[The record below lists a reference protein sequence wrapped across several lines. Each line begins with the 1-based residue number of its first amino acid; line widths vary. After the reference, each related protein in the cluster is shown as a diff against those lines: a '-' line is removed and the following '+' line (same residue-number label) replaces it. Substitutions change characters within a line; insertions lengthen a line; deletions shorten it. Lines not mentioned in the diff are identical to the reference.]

1 MLTDICALCHLLDRL
16 IEYEDTATNKSR
28 VAYIDS
34 ELAKRRSTAHALTTT
49 TSATEQSQ
57 QPQSHRDHGYQS
69 GNPSTSIQ
77 PSTRQPT
84 SQGLLN
90 EVEVEDKAPHS
101 FDPAPPKPR
110 KPRLDRFGRPL
121 PPRKPR
127 KGPASEDIA
136 RDKLVEDILNESGP
150 LDVYQ
155 QPQRSLNTGGLKGER
170 STANNGNDKGGNDDD
185 DDGEDADSRLA
196 SQFQQ
201 EYLDAMQSRQQA
213 QQQKRAVPGAEPGQK
228 GPKLGGSR
236 QQRAAMRERELKEE
250 KEKAKGGGG
259 A

>member
-136 RDKLVEDILNESGP
+136 RDKLVEDILYESGP

-155 QPQRSLNTGGLKGER
+155 QPQRSLNTGLKGER

-213 QQQKRAVPGAEPGQK
+213 QQQKKAVPGAEPGQK